1 MNFFRTFCWLGA
13 VAGVVALMAGCQ
25 SLSRPSIKP
34 VNTADTRAIPA
45 ASIQHPLTLA
55 ELTGEDLGMGGG
67 FLVAAAPEK
76 IRNRQ
81 RQQAVAASNTAE
93 ASPARLE
100 QVHESTTADLNN
112 DGFVTLDEVLAM
124 TRAGLSDNETIDRL
138 RKTGYIFQVTP
149 QQERYLTDRRAPQK
163 VVDALHEMGVGSHAS
178 Q

>member
-1 MNFFRTFCWLGA
+1 MYFFRILCRLGA
-13 VAGVVALMAGCQ
+13 ITGVVAPMVGCQ
-25 SLSRPSIKP
+25 SLSRTSVKQ

-67 FLVAAAPEK
+67 FLVAASPEK
-76 IRNRQ
+76 IRGRQ
-81 RQQAVAASNTAE
+81 RQQAVAASNAAE
-93 ASPARLE
+93 ASPSRLE

-124 TRAGLSDNETIDRL
+124 TRAGMSDDEVIDRL
-138 RKTGYIFQVTP
+138 RKTGYIFRVTP

-163 VVDALHEMGVGSHAS
+163 VVDALRELSGGSHAP